1 MALFFYEQRLITV
14 IKYYIAKS
22 NPATGRR
29 LAAKIMDIQSGKK
42 KNRLT
47 LYIGIALVL
56 GIALGFIF
64 NKTYVGEENSRI
76 ANADTQAKHL
86 LEKMK
91 AFEMPK
97 DSVAF
102 AALSEQ
108 QKKITEQKKAVEQNL
123 LNTED
128 ETAAL
133 ANIKLLGDSLK
144 SINTLLTAQT
154 DTASTAYKSLQKQKD
169 LVAVQKSDTIKAR
182 DKKLEWF
189 TILADIFL
197 RLIKMIVAPLV
208 FTTLVVGVA
217 KLGDI
222 KAVGRIGG
230 KTMLWFLSASL
241 VSLLLGMLLVNIFEP
256 GTRMNLPLPDSTV
269 NTGIDKAAMTVKDFF
284 YHVFPASVVDA
295 MAKNEIL
302 QIVVFSLFFGVAAA
316 ALGDIAKPVVKALDA
331 VAHIILRITSYVMS
345 GFAPLAVFGAMTAII
360 AKQGI
365 GILKTYSIFIGEF
378 YFGLLLLWILL
389 ALAGFLFIK
398 KRVFNL
404 LRRME
409 EPIMLAFST
418 ASSEAAFPK
427 TMLELERFGCKDKI
441 VSFVLP
447 LGYSF
452 NLDGSMMYMTFAS
465 LFIAQS
471 YGMHIPFA
479 TQITMLLV
487 LMLTSKGIAGVP
499 RASLVVIA
507 GTLATF
513 NIPEAGIALL
523 LGIDPLLDMG
533 RSATNVV
540 GNSIATAV
548 VSKWEGELSHGHHHE
563 HHGHKH
569 HGH

>member
-1 MALFFYEQRLITV
+1 ME
-14 IKYYIAKS
+14 IK
-22 NPATGRR
+22 PAGRS
-29 LAAKIMDIQSGKK
+29 K
-42 KNRLT
+42 LT
-47 LYIGIALVL
+47 LYIGIGLVL
-56 GIALGFIF
+56 GIVTGFLL
-64 NKTYVGEENSRI
+64 NTYYVGNENQSI
-76 ANADTQAKHL
+76 ANAELQQKSIKN
-86 LEKMK
+86 KMK
-91 AFEMPK
+91 VFE
-97 DSVAF
+97 VA
-102 AALSEQ
+102 ADTLAYQKLDA
-108 QKKITEQKKAVEQNL
+108 QKKQIEGLKKAAEKNI
-123 LNTED
+123 TGD
-128 ETAAL
+128 SSGETAF
-133 ANIKLLGDSLK
+133 NNFKILGDSLK
-144 SINTLLTAQT
+144 NINGNIAAMVDTSNPVYKNLAQQSVLL
-154 DTASTAYKSLQKQKD
+154 STQKTE
-169 LVAVQKSDTIKAR
+169 VTKAR
-182 DKKLEWF
+182 DKKLDWF
-189 TILADIFL
+189 TTLADIFL

-230 KTMLWFLSASL
+230 KTLIWFVSASL
-241 VSLLLGMLLVNIFEP
+241 VSLLLGLILVNIFQP
-256 GTRMNLPLPDSTV
+256 GIAMHLTLPDV
-269 NTGIDKAAMTVKDFF
+269 NASSGVDKAALSVKEFF

-302 QIVVFSLFFGVAAA
+302 QIVVFALFFGVAAA
-316 ALGDIAKPVVKALDA
+316 ALGDIAAPVVRALDA
-331 VAHIILRITSYVMS
+331 MAHIILKVTGYVMK
-345 GFAPLAVFGAMTAII
+345 FAPFAVFGAMAAII

-378 YFGLLLLWILL
+378 YFGLALLWIVLI
-389 ALAGFLFIK
+389 LAGAAFIG

-404 LRRME
+404 MKRIK
-409 EPIMLAFST
+409 EPALIAFST

-471 YGMHIPFA
+471 YGIQLDIA
-479 TQITMLLV
+479 TQISMLLV

-513 NIPEAGIALL
+513 NIPEAGLALL

-548 VSKWEGELSHGHHHE
+548 VSKMEGELKNAE
-563 HHGHKH
+563 ND
-569 HGH
+569 

>member
-1 MALFFYEQRLITV
+1 MNDQ
-14 IKYYIAKS
+14 K
-22 NPATGRR
+22 PA
-29 LAAKIMDIQSGKK
+29 K
-42 KNRLT
+42 KNQLT
-47 LYIGIALVL
+47 LYIGIALLL
-56 GIALGFIF
+56 GIVTGFIL
-64 NKTYVGEENSRI
+64 NKYYVGEDNNKI
-76 ANADTQAKHL
+76 ANAEMQLQHL
-86 LEKMK
+86 SLQMK
-91 AFEMPK
+91 PYSTAK
-97 DSVAF
+97 DSTRFGV
-102 AALSEQ
+102 LQQ
-108 QKKITEQKKAVEQNL
+108 QKVNINNQKKAAEQTL

-128 ETAAL
+128 EKTVL
-133 ANIKLLGDSLK
+133 AIIKQLTDSLK
-144 SINTLLTAQT
+144 DINVLLTAQT
-154 DTASTAYKSLQKQKD
+154 DTISPVYKELQKENNFIAFQKNEV
-169 LVAVQKSDTIKAR
+169 LKNR
-182 DKKLEWF
+182 DKKLDWF

-222 KAVGRIGG
+222 NSVGRIGG
-230 KTMLWFLSASL
+230 KTLLWFLSASL
-241 VSLLLGMLLVNIFEP
+241 LSLLLGMLLVNLFEP
-256 GTRMNLPLPDSTV
+256 GTAMNLTLPDANV
-269 NTGIDKAAMTVKDFF
+269 NTGIDKAALTIKDFF
-284 YHVFPASVVDA
+284 YHVFPASVIDA

-302 QIVVFSLFFGVAAA
+302 QIVVFALFFGVAAA
-316 ALGDIAKPVVKALDA
+316 ALGEIAHPVVKALDA
-331 VAHIILRITSYVMS
+331 IAHIILKVTGYVMN
-345 GFAPLAVFGAMTAII
+345 FAPVAVFGAMSAII

-378 YFGLLLLWILL
+378 YFGLLILWICLIL
-389 ALAGFLFIK
+389 IGFIFIK
-398 KRVFNL
+398 KRVFHL
-404 LRRME
+404 IKRMK
-409 EPIMLAFST
+409 EPILIAFST
-418 ASSEAAFPK
+418 SSSEAAFPK

-471 YGMHIPFA
+471 YGMHIPLP
-479 TQITMLLV
+479 TQLTMLLV

-548 VSKWEGELSHGHHHE
+548 VSKWEGELGEGS
-563 HHGHKH
+563 KL
-569 HGH
+569 